1 MDREQLI
8 DRRLEI
14 EQLEMIDD
22 IEEQIEILENVL
34 KYFDLKLSNLYC
46 KE

>member
-14 EQLEMIDD
+14 EQMDLIDD
-22 IEEQIEILENVL
+22 IDEKIEELETAL

-46 KE
+46 KN

>member
-14 EQLEMIDD
+14 EQMDLIDD
-22 IEEQIEILENVL
+22 IEEKIEELETIL

-46 KE
+46 KN

>member
-14 EQLEMIDD
+14 KQMDLIDD
-22 IEEQIEILENVL
+22 IEEKIEELEIILR
-34 KYFDLKLSNLYC
+34 YFDLKLSNLYC
-46 KE
+46 RN